1 MSVLTEKD
9 YEILDYIYE
18 QSRENGYPPT
28 IREICSAVNLNSP
41 ATVHARLNK
50 LERAG
55 YIERKSTKNRS
66 LKLVNYPLKDDIER
80 TEEEK
85 YVNVPVYG
93 KITAG
98 MPITAVEQRGEQFP
112 IPASYIHGKEVFML
126 KVSGDS
132 MINAAILDGDHIIVE
147 KCSTA
152 DNGDIVAAL
161 IDGSDATVKTFYK
174 ENGHYRLQPENDFM
188 EPIIA
193 DDVSILGKVIGVFR
207 MLK

>member
-28 IREICSAVNLNSP
+28 IREICSAVSLNSP

-50 LERAG
+50 LEHAG
-55 YIERKSTKNRS
+55 YIERQSTKNRS
-66 LKLVNYPLKDDIER
+66 LRLINYPM
-80 TEEEK
+80 EEDKAQQEE

-112 IPASYIHGKEVFML
+112 IPASYIHGREVFML

-132 MINAAILDGDHIIVE
+132 MVNAAILDGDHIIVE

-152 DNGDIVAAL
+152 NNGDIVAAL
-161 IDGSDATVKTFYK
+161 VDGSDATVKTFYK
-174 ENGHYRLQPENDFM
+174 ENGHYRPQPENDFM
-188 EPIIA
+188 EPIIS
-193 DDVSILGKVIGVFR
+193 DDVSILGRVVGVFR